1 MGTFIVID
9 TLTSVAENTGQAQ
22 ALALYPNQA
31 SDEILL
37 NTFSCCTASVITVY
51 NSTGQAVYTSLVS
64 GPSIQLQTA
73 NWSNGLY
80 TATINSGEKV
90 VSGRFVV
97 NHLQ

>member
-1 MGTFIVID
+1 MGTFILID
-9 TLTSVAENTGQAQ
+9 TLTSVTENIGQAQ
-22 ALALYPNQA
+22 ALYPNPA

-51 NSTGQAVYTSLVS
+51 NSTGQVVYTSLVS
-64 GPSIQLQTA
+64 GSLIKLQTA

-80 TATINSGEKV
+80 TTTITSVEKM
-90 VSGRFVV
+90 VSSRFVV